1 MEEIVDRKLCTGCTA
16 CMNNCP
22 KGAISFKEGKVEKIK
37 PNSILDL
44 YCGVG
49 SIGICISD
57 YVDQVF
63 GVEVVEV
70 SLENKKV
77 AVQFDEAQV
86 TEASITETI
95 NSLGFD
101 VQQ

>member
-1 MEEIVDRKLCTGCTA
+1 MTKQIELNVEGMSCG
-16 CMNNCP
+16 NCV
-22 KGAISFKEGKVEKIK
+22 KSIQTNVSAIS
-37 PNSILDL
+37 
-44 YCGVG
+44 
-49 SIGICISD
+49 
-57 YVDQVF
+57 
-63 GVEVVEV
+63 GVETVEV
-70 SLENKKV
+70 SLVNKQV